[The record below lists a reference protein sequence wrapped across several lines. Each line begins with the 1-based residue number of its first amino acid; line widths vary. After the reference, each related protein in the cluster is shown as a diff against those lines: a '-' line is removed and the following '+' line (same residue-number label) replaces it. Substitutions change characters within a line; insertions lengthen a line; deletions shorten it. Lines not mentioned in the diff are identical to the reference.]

1 VLDWCVQVAGF
12 SDTADRMMHDGR
24 CDSRRLRREVDD
36 VKRKW
41 DEFHR
46 AIAEYRAALDD
57 SAKFFEQMDNVRRH
71 SLVWAWLR
79 MQIMSVWAG
88 HTHTPV

>member
-1 VLDWCVQVAGF
+1 LDWCVQVAGF

-71 SLVWAWLR
+71 SLVWAWPR

-88 HTHTPV
+88 HTRTPV